1 MKPRTDPPDEMNDAI
16 ACPAGCRNGK
26 VWDHFGFIQGFFN
39 DCPTCNGEGC
49 ITRAE
54 AERLRESR
62 RADTLEILED

>member
-1 MKPRTDPPDEMNDAI
+1 MEPRTDPPDEMNDAVF
-16 ACPAGCRNGK
+16 CPSCSRRDPW
-26 VWDHFGFIQGFFN
+26 VRT
-39 DCPTCNGEGC
+39 CLVCNGEGY